1 MSAAKV
7 MKKYRMAKST
17 SLLLG
22 LQPASVS
29 RYEEDK
35 KRKSRIDEDKENE
48 AINFFENVGVH
59 VPDRKSVK
67 KEEERKILDRPLT
80 TLY

>member
-1 MSAAKV
+1 
-7 MKKYRMAKST
+7 MAKST

-35 KRKSRIDEDKENE
+35 K
-48 AINFFENVGVH
+48 
-59 VPDRKSVK
+59 K
-67 KEEERKILDRPLT
+67 KIQNR
-80 TLY
+80 

>member
-35 KRKSRIDEDKENE
+35 KKNPE
-48 AINFFENVGVH
+48 
-59 VPDRKSVK
+59 
-67 KEEERKILDRPLT
+67 
-80 TLY
+80 